1 MGSHHLNR
9 IEVLYISFKGG
20 SPGETVF
27 FFMKSFGFPMWKGSS
42 VASSSNLRHIWVSP
56 SPLFTSAYFV
66 QNIVWY
72 PWWHLITIETVDE
85 PCEATVRRKLF
96 SLTDSHGCD
105 LLVAWDGEQNCW
117 QAWWTIPRTKLFSL
131 TIQYM
136 YMLFVNV
143 HCQNAYKCFEFCY
156 WR

>member
-20 SPGETVF
+20 STGETV

-85 PCEATVRRKLF
+85 PRQEEKCSV
-96 SLTDSHGCD
+96 
-105 LLVAWDGEQNCW
+105 W
-117 QAWWTIPRTKLFSL
+117 QTPMDVTSWWRGMGHNRWTKLLAGLVNYSKNQIVLLDNTIYVYVICKCSL
-131 TIQYM
+131 P
-136 YMLFVNV
+136 
-143 HCQNAYKCFEFCY
+143 KCI
-156 WR
+156 